1 MISVLETAY
10 APGLSPPEG
19 FSPAGRVAFAQ
30 LTTAPSF
37 TKTRRSSAQK
47 QGIRYER
54 EVQAYLSDLYGLD
67 YLPSPWIRFESEGR
81 GLRFC
86 QPDGLLFQPE
96 KGRITI
102 VEIKYQ
108 HTPLAWWQLLQL
120 YAPVVAK
127 LFPKQLWILDVC
139 EVVKWYDAG
148 TIFPVRPVLA
158 AQVHMPIELFKV
170 HIYRP

>member
-10 APGLSPPEG
+10 APGLVPPEG
-19 FSPAGRVAFAQ
+19 FSPAGQVTFAY
-30 LTTAPSF
+30 LATAPSF

-54 EVQAYLSDLYGLD
+54 EAQAYLSGLYGLD
-67 YLPSPWIRFESEGR
+67 YVPSPWIRFESAGR
-81 GLRFC
+81 MRFC

-102 VEIKYQ
+102 VEVKYQ

-120 YAPVVAK
+120 YAPVVAR
-127 LFPKQLWILDVC
+127 LFPKQLWTLDVC
-139 EVVKWYDAG
+139 EVVKWYDPSI
-148 TIFPVRPVLA
+148 TFPVRPVLA

>member
-10 APGLSPPEG
+10 APGLVPPDG
-19 FSPAGRVAFAQ
+19 FNPAGLVTFAA

-47 QGIRYER
+47 QGIRYEKA
-54 EVQAYLSDLYGLD
+54 VQAYLSDLYGLD
-67 YLPSPWIRFESEGR
+67 YLPSPWIKFGPGQRY
-81 GLRFC
+81 C

-96 KGRITI
+96 AGRITI
-102 VEIKYQ
+102 VEVKYQ

-127 LFPKQLWILDVC
+127 LFPKQLWKLDVC

-148 TIFPVRPVLA
+148 AVFPVKPILA